1 MRIEE
6 LETPVAVVDLDRLS
20 VNIDHL
26 QKYLASH
33 DIDNRPHIKTH
44 RIPAIA
50 HMQLEAGAV
59 GITCQTLSEA
69 EVMCSTGIRDIFLP
83 YNLLSV
89 AKLKRLM
96 LLARR
101 ANMSVTADSA
111 RTVSG
116 YAEAAAAEGTVL
128 PVLIEMDGGYERCG
142 VTTPEGVRELAR
154 QIDSAPNLHFGGLMV
169 YPSNPE
175 SNAFMGEAK
184 MLLAQEGLAVER
196 VSGGSSFVMWQAH
209 EFTEFTE
216 HRAGMYV
223 YGDRNLVDAGVMAL
237 DDCSYFVLA
246 TVVSRPTEDRVV
258 LDSGS
263 KSLAADSAR
272 QTPGHGL
279 IVEYPQAEIFKLSEE
294 HGHVDVSRCDRKPEI
309 GERVSVLVNHCCV
322 SNNLFPRIVGH
333 RSGEVELEWPVLA
346 KGW

>member
-1 MRIEE
+1 MHIEE
-6 LETPVAVVDLDRLS
+6 LETPIGVVDLDRLTA
-20 VNIDHL
+20 NIERL
-26 QKYLASH
+26 QSYLASH

-50 HMQLEAGAV
+50 HMQMEAGAV

-69 EVMCSTGIRDIFLP
+69 EVMCGSGIRDIFLP
-83 YNLLSV
+83 YNLLSKT
-89 AKLKRLM
+89 KLRRLM
-96 LLARR
+96 LLSRR
-101 ANMSVTADSA
+101 AEMSVTADSA
-111 RTVSG
+111 RTVAG
-116 YAEAAAAEGTVL
+116 YAEAAAQEGAVL

-154 QIDSAPNLHFGGLMV
+154 QIDSASHLHFGGLMV

-184 MLLAQEGLAVER
+184 MLLAQDGLAVER

-209 EFTEFTE
+209 EFTEMTE

-223 YGDRNLVDAGVMAL
+223 YGDRNLVDAGAMQL
-237 DDCSYFVLA
+237 EDCSYVVLA

-263 KSLAADSAR
+263 KSLAADGAR
-272 QTPGHGL
+272 QSPGHGL

-294 HGHVDVSRCDRKPEI
+294 HGHVDVSRCARKPEI

-322 SNNLFPRIVGH
+322 SNNLFQRIVGH
-333 RSGEVELEWPVLA
+333 RKGEVELEWPVLA

>member
-6 LETPVAVVDLDRLS
+6 LETPVAVVDLNRLS

-83 YNLLSV
+83 YNLLSD

-96 LLARR
+96 HLARR
-101 ANMSVTADSA
+101 AKMSVTADSA

-142 VTTPEGVRELAR
+142 VTTPEGVRALAR

-184 MLLAQEGLAVER
+184 MQLAQEGLAVER

-333 RSGEVELEWPVLA
+333 RRGEVELEWPVLA

>member
-50 HMQLEAGAV
+50 HMQMEAGAV

-83 YNLLSV
+83 YNLLSD

-101 ANMSVTADSA
+101 AKMSVTADSA

-154 QIDSAPNLHFGGLMV
+154 QIDCAPNLHFGGLMV

-184 MLLAQEGLAVER
+184 MLLAQDGLAVER

-209 EFTEFTE
+209 EFAEFTE

-246 TVVSRPTEDRVV
+246 TVVSRPTDDRIV

>member
-83 YNLLSV
+83 YNLLSD

-101 ANMSVTADSA
+101 AKMSVTADSA

-184 MLLAQEGLAVER
+184 MQLAQDGLAVER

-209 EFTEFTE
+209 EFTQFTE

>member
-1 MRIEE
+1 MRIED
-6 LETPVAVVDLDRLS
+6 LETPIGVVDLDRLS
-20 VNIDHL
+20 ANIERL
-26 QKYLASH
+26 QSYLASH

-50 HMQLEAGAV
+50 HMQMEAGAV

-69 EVMCSTGIRDIFLP
+69 EVMCSSGIRDIFLP
-83 YNLLSV
+83 YNLLSKT
-89 AKLKRLM
+89 KLRRLM
-96 LLARR
+96 LLSRR
-101 ANMSVTADSA
+101 AEMSVTADSA
-111 RTVSG
+111 RTVAG
-116 YAEAAAAEGTVL
+116 YAEVAAQEGAVL

-154 QIDSAPNLHFGGLMV
+154 QIDGASHLHFGGLMV

-184 MLLAQEGLAVER
+184 MLLARDGLDVER

-209 EFTEFTE
+209 EFTEMTE

-223 YGDRNLVDAGVMAL
+223 YGDRNLVDAGAMKL
-237 DDCSYFVLA
+237 EDCSYIVLA
-246 TVVSRPTEDRVV
+246 TVVSRPTDDRVV

-263 KSLAADSAR
+263 KSLAADGAR
-272 QTPGHGL
+272 QSTGHGL

-333 RSGEVELEWPVLA
+333 RKGEVELEWPVLA

>member
-26 QKYLASH
+26 QNYLASH

-83 YNLLSV
+83 YNLLSD

-96 LLARR
+96 HLARR
-101 ANMSVTADSA
+101 AKMSVTADSA

-184 MLLAQEGLAVER
+184 MQLAQEGLAVER

>member
-26 QKYLASH
+26 QKYLAGH

-83 YNLLSV
+83 YNLLSD

-101 ANMSVTADSA
+101 AKMSVTADSA

-154 QIDSAPNLHFGGLMV
+154 QIDCAPNLHFGGLMV

-258 LDSGS
+258 LDTGS

>member
-83 YNLLSV
+83 YNLLSD

-101 ANMSVTADSA
+101 AKMSVTADSA

-272 QTPGHGL
+272 KTPGHGL

>member
-26 QKYLASH
+26 QKFLASH

-83 YNLLSV
+83 YNLLSD

-101 ANMSVTADSA
+101 AKMSVTADSA

-246 TVVSRPTEDRVV
+246 TVVSRPTEDRIV

-279 IVEYPQAEIFKLSEE
+279 IVEYPEAEIFKLSEE
-294 HGHVDVSRCDRKPEI
+294 HGHVDVSRCGRKPEI

>member
-6 LETPVAVVDLDRLS
+6 LETPVAVVDLDRLA

-50 HMQLEAGAV
+50 HMQMEAGAV

-83 YNLLSV
+83 YNLLSD

-101 ANMSVTADSA
+101 AKMSVTADST

-223 YGDRNLVDAGVMAL
+223 YGDRNMVDAGVMAL

>member
-83 YNLLSV
+83 YNLLSD

-101 ANMSVTADSA
+101 AKMSVTADSA

-142 VTTPEGVRELAR
+142 VTTPEGVRELAC

-272 QTPGHGL
+272 KTPGHGL

>member
-83 YNLLSV
+83 YNLLSD

-96 LLARR
+96 HLARR
-101 ANMSVTADSA
+101 AKMSVTADSA

>member
-26 QKYLASH
+26 QKYLAGH

-83 YNLLSV
+83 YNLLSD

-101 ANMSVTADSA
+101 AKMSVTADSA

-223 YGDRNLVDAGVMAL
+223 YGDRNLVDAGAMAL

>member
-83 YNLLSV
+83 YNLLSD

-96 LLARR
+96 HLARR
-101 ANMSVTADSA
+101 AKMSVTADSA

-154 QIDSAPNLHFGGLMV
+154 KIDSAPNLHFGGLMV

-184 MLLAQEGLAVER
+184 MLLAQDGLAVER